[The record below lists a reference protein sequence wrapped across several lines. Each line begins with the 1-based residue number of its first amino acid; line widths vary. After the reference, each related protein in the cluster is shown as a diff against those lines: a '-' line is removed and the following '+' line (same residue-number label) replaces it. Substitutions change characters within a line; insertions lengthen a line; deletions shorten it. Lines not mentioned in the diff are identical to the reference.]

1 MDKKPQ
7 CHPPF
12 THELLKEH
20 LITNTSSKINNGQ
33 PNNFISN
40 FPTNF
45 ISKQSATYSAYKNH
59 NTAKGLLGISPA
71 GYPTFVAELYAGCS
85 SDKQITKDCG
95 ILNLRESGDQV
106 MADRGFD
113 IENEMPLGVG
123 LNIPPFLDGAPQLS
137 PQDEVKTRKI
147 ASLRVHVER
156 AIQ

>member
-1 MDKKPQ
+1 M
-7 CHPPF
+7 
-12 THELLKEH
+12 
-20 LITNTSSKINNGQ
+20 NNGQ

-45 ISKQSATYSAYKNH
+45 ISKPVSYILSIQKSY

-71 GYPTFVAELYAGCS
+71 GYPTFESELYAGCS

-95 ILNLRESGDQV
+95 ILNLLESGDQV

-113 IENEMPLGVG
+113 IENEMPPGVG

-137 PQDEVKTRKI
+137 LQDEVKTRKI